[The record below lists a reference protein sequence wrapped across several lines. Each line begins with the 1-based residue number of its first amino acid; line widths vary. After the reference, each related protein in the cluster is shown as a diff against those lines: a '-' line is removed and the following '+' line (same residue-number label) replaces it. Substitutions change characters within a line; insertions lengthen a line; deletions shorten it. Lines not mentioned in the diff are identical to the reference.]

1 MTLIEVLVAM
11 ALMALLSVM
20 GYRAFGNL
28 LISRERLM
36 ATADEWTALAR
47 AFSRVERDLSRL
59 PPGAAGAALRLA
71 EDGALA
77 LTADAPNAIDG
88 EETIEYSVREQG
100 LWWASH
106 EVNASGTAWPL
117 LPGKAP
123 LWQVGLSDGR
133 WFARWPLPDG
143 GGRPV
148 AVKLSLPLSDG
159 HRVERVWALP

>member
-36 ATADEWTALAR
+36 TTADEWTALAR
-47 AFSRVERDLSRL
+47 AFSRVERDLARL
-59 PPGAAGAALRLA
+59 PPGTAGAALKLT

-88 EETIEYSVREQG
+88 EEMIEYTVREQG

-106 EVNASGTAWPL
+106 AANASGTGWPL

-123 LWQVGLSDGR
+123 AWQVGLSDGR

-148 AVKLSLPLSDG
+148 AVKLSLPLSGG